1 MLILAD
7 DMGHGHVSRLN
18 PQAKFQTPH
27 IDRLASQG
35 VTLTDAHSG
44 SAVCSPTRYGL
55 LTGRYA
61 WRTKLVSG
69 VLKPYDPPLIEANR
83 LTLPALLKQHGY
95 HTACVG
101 KWHLGWDWQLPQNGG
116 EPDFRQP
123 IAGGPTTRGFDHYF
137 GTDVPNYPP
146 YCYIENDRTLGL
158 PTAHKEQVRLEGRA
172 GAMLPG
178 WKFDAI
184 LPGLV
189 ERGERYIASRAATRE
204 PFFLYMPLTSP
215 HEPINPSA
223 EFRGKSGLGALAD
236 FILET
241 DAVVG
246 RIAAAIERAGIADN
260 TLFIFTADNGS
271 STYAGGDELIR
282 LGHAP
287 SAKFRGFKASIYE
300 GGHRVPF
307 MARWPGQIAAGSTS
321 TETIC
326 LTDMLATMAQVVGAK
341 LPDDA
346 GEDSYNVLGALRGES
361 HSMPIREATVHQSAA
376 GQLAIRQGR
385 WKLIVPLGP
394 ERKPIL
400 DDPTQATLYDLEAD
414 PVEQHDRAAAE
425 PEVVARLTKLLDQY
439 RRTGRSHPPR
449 EG

>member
-1 MLILAD
+1 
-7 DMGHGHVSRLN
+7 MGHGHVSRLN
-18 PQAKFQTPH
+18 PQSKLQTPH
-27 IDRLASQG
+27 IDRLATQG

-61 WRTKLVSG
+61 WRTHLVSG
-69 VLKPYDPPLIEANR
+69 VLKPYDPPLIEADR
-83 LTLPALLKQHGY
+83 LTLPGLLKQHGY

-101 KWHLGWDWQLPQNGG
+101 KWHLGWDWQLPKNGG
-116 EPDFRQP
+116 EPDFTKP

-189 ERGERYIASRAATRE
+189 ERSERYIAERAATRE

-223 EFRGKSGLGALAD
+223 EFRGKSGLGALGD

-246 RIAAAIERAGIADN
+246 RMAAAIERAGIADN

-282 LGHAP
+282 LGHSP

-307 MARWPGQIAAGSTS
+307 MARWPGQIPAGSTS

-326 LTDMLATMAQVVGAK
+326 LVDMLATIAHIIGAK
-341 LPDDA
+341 LPNAA
-346 GEDSYNVLGALRGES
+346 GEDSYNVLGAMRGETRS
-361 HSMPIREATVHQSAA
+361 TPLREATVHQSAA

-385 WKLIVPLGP
+385 WKLIIPLEG

-400 DDPTQATLYDLEAD
+400 DDPTRPTLYDLDAD
-414 PVEQHDRAAAE
+414 PAEQHDRAASE
-425 PEVVARLTKLLDQY
+425 PDVVARLTKLLEQY

-449 EG
+449 EA